1 MSPCAVD
8 GDQRWWG
15 NERVFPSGG
24 FGHVTALTHPQPG
37 PKRRVWLEKANL
49 DYPQQHTGKKIKY
62 WLVVMTHI
70 CRIGGVYT
78 VYTAIQY
85 VSVGTASRPNRV
97 PGQAV
102 GSAAG
107 SVCCCDYQHLD
118 PQASPHSAE
127 PQGREQPI
135 STRRTR

>member
-1 MSPCAVD
+1 MSPCTVD
-8 GDQRWWG
+8 GDQRWGKEW
-15 NERVFPSGG
+15 VFPSGG

-49 DYPQQHTGKKIKY
+49 DYPQQHTGKKNP
-62 WLVVMTHI
+62 WLVVITHI
-70 CRIGGVYT
+70 CRIGG

-97 PGQAV
+97 PRQAV

-107 SVCCCDYQHLD
+107 SVCRCDYQHLD

-135 STRRTR
+135 HTRRTR